1 MALGFTHGVSLA
13 SPSPAPPLPQASAP
27 LWLKILVIVMGLLIV
42 VGFIV
47 VASEIARRMSS
58 PSTFGS
64 PASTTPTASGASF
77 TQSIALPSGAQVVS
91 VSTAGDRIAVHVR
104 ATDGRSTLYLVD
116 PRNGALLGTVDF
128 PPGAVR

>member
-1 MALGFTHGVSLA
+1 LA
-13 SPSPAPPLPQASAP
+13 SPTPAPPPQASAP
-27 LWLKILVIVMGLLIV
+27 LWLKVLVIVMGLLIV

-47 VASEIARRMSS
+47 VASEIARRMSN

-64 PASTTPTASGASF
+64 PAAPSASGASF
-77 TQSIALPSGAQVVS
+77 AERIALPSGAQVVS
-91 VSTAGDRIAVHVR
+91 VGAAGDRIAVHVR
-104 ATDGRSTLYLVD
+104 TAEGRSTLYIVD